1 MYSDWG
7 VFNVDMYLVDCDSA
21 CLFQIEKKLV
31 ILPSLLMLFT
41 GNRLA
46 CNAGVLVGKARLT
59 SLQSF
64 VQLAMFDVELEWIVR
79 KGQEKMQTEF
89 PKSTMIKGRC
99 DFYNPPLPSPFFWLT
114 LYHHSPCW
122 YKYLS
127 LPSLLLLWKSKM
139 AALIFSKKIWSI
151 ANQNCT
157 FSTNKS

>member
-7 VFNVDMYLVDCDSA
+7 VFNIDMYLVDCDSA

-31 ILPSLLMLFT
+31 TVPLLLMLFT

-46 CNAGVLVGKARLT
+46 CNAEVLVGKVRVT

-64 VQLAMFDVELEWIVR
+64 VQLAMFDVELKWIVR

-89 PKSTMIKGRC
+89 LKSTMIKGRS
-99 DFYNPPLPSPFFWLT
+99 DFYNPPLPSPFFWPSLT
-114 LYHHSPCW
+114 LLR
-122 YKYLS
+122 YLS

-157 FSTNKS
+157 CSTNKS

>member
-21 CLFQIEKKLV
+21 CLFQIEKKLIIV
-31 ILPSLLMLFT
+31 PSLLMLFT

-46 CNAGVLVGKARLT
+46 CNAGVLVGKVRVT

-89 PKSTMIKGRC
+89 PKSTMIIRAGVISITH
-99 DFYNPPLPSPFFWLT
+99 PSPFLSFD
-114 LYHHSPCW
+114 HHSPCW
-122 YKYLS
+122 YKFLS

-157 FSTNKS
+157 CSTNKS

>member
-7 VFNVDMYLVDCDSA
+7 VFNIDMYLVDCDSA

-31 ILPSLLMLFT
+31 IVPLLLMLFT
-41 GNRLA
+41 GNSKE
-46 CNAGVLVGKARLT
+46 VVGKVRVT

-99 DFYNPPLPSPFFWLT
+99 DFYNPPLPFPSFW
-114 LYHHSPCW
+114 
-122 YKYLS
+122 
-127 LPSLLLLWKSKM
+127 PSLTQSVQISLSSQSF
-139 AALIFSKKIWSI
+139 AAMKIKDGSF
-151 ANQNCT
+151 NFQQENMKHC
-157 FSTNKS
+157 

>member
-1 MYSDWG
+1 MYGDWG

-31 ILPSLLMLFT
+31 TVPLLLVLFT

-46 CNAGVLVGKARLT
+46 CNAGVLVGKVRVT

-64 VQLAMFDVELEWIVR
+64 VQLAMFDVELKWMWERGR
-79 KGQEKMQTEF
+79 KRCKQSF
-89 PKSTMIKGRC
+89 PKVQWSRAGLISITH
-99 DFYNPPLPSPFFWLT
+99 PSPLLSFD
-114 LYHHSPCW
+114 HHSPCW
-122 YKYLS
+122 YKFLS

-139 AALIFSKKIWSI
+139 AALIFSRKIWSI
-151 ANQNCT
+151 ANQNCI